1 MRLDSTAGR
10 LEKILRMSAS
20 HGDAR
25 KMKELTQLSLVTGT
39 PSHRPAGLKVTVES
53 NTGRH
58 HVPKYEAGD
67 YNQGEFPDEATGVAE
82 WMWVRV
88 HSCDDTNKV
97 VISP

>member
-1 MRLDSTAGR
+1 MLGLLEFGVTASTQFEPF
-10 LEKILRMSAS
+10 LEKA
-20 HGDAR
+20 
-25 KMKELTQLSLVTGT
+25 LTFKRFLMRFGT